1 MARPYIQ
8 WDPDLLRGKATAAI
22 HGPVAIGSSTD
33 LALLVDLF
41 ARLALPVVPPD
52 VRVGYQHDET
62 AQAGGPTDP
71 ARGFG
76 RSVPDLM
83 PSGIA
88 FFGADPV
95 HGEPLPS
102 DLCDPILG
110 AAYPHALLGW
120 RAPLRGWSGS
130 RAEGNFQGE
139 WRLRWGDPEI
149 RAPGATRGAWTGLVL
164 SLYHAGV
171 RAVQHLLVVAHGKR
185 RHDGSWSYLAA
196 YVDDPLTPGPATVTT
211 AVADGL
217 DQGYV
222 RVVIAGASPWTV
234 NLEYG
239 DGVTWTPLLAAPVD
253 FLAYV
258 APGDEGEVALVAAPL
273 LAAAEVQPGVPGS
286 YPLRDQWVDD
296 LVVPAFA
303 PWVPDIADWS
313 ARDWQERLFGAPP
326 PLVYDP
332 SLRQPRADLLLMP
345 GGSVAAPAEAP
356 VYVDGFGAGT
366 RFAATS
372 HAFVAGNAD
381 ARLAAP
387 PTPPLSRVLPLAA
400 CDKNLGGRDAPFA
413 VALEILPE
421 GMSGWP
427 APARIW
433 AVGDAVTDPPGPLAG
448 LGLYYNAGRLY
459 ARACN
464 ATLGVWV
471 ETFVDFDPAVYEARG
486 TVVALAW
493 TGAAGGLVGRPNY
506 ELRVVVD
513 GVASAAVRVANFM
526 CTGSE
531 ESTVGSPLPDGTAAG
546 FAGVLGRVAW
556 FADAVADAD
565 LGPAAFDVPGA
576 GFLNPSFEDASA
588 SERPGEAAYWE
599 WRSLQT
605 DGAWAEYNATDPGLD
620 RWRGAGEGF
629 EAGWNGN
636 EGWVD
641 DLVVTALAAAL
652 FNAASPTYYGTT
664 ESFEIWGYRD
674 DSVVPVV
681 PYPGPNWLDAPTYVA
696 PCEEVPPTGFAGWY
710 DALMGTHVAPLAI
723 EGFEE
728 AWGTDPLSA
737 AGQPWWPGTAP
748 DGVLRGA
755 PLSFPVV
762 VPPDRNA
769 VLLYR
774 DLDAS
779 VHRLAIPAATY
790 GSAVALAAAFDAA
803 LAGALG
809 PGRLVVCAAYTS
821 AQGDGLDLRWDGATL
836 GAESVWLGIA
846 ESERW
851 NDVRPLLGLAA
862 LGPGGRQGAVRYPRH
877 LLPAPPPGYAVD
889 EVFLFDP
896 WSLLDFYTAFDA
908 NCGGWFAIPYGML
921 GALFDSALGPGTFVE
936 MYTLAGWVGPTAVW
950 IADYAPGDLTPAMF
964 DAGTTNRETFVDTLW
979 PNWLWT

>member
-1 MARPYIQ
+1 MPRPYIQ
-8 WDPDLLRGKATAAI
+8 WDPDLLRAAATAAI
-22 HGPVAIGSSTD
+22 HGPLTLDSAGD
-33 LALLVDLF
+33 LALLPGLF
-41 ARLALPVVPPD
+41 ARLALPVAPPD
-52 VRVGYQHDET
+52 DRVGYQHDEM
-62 AQAGGPTDP
+62 AQAGGSTDP

-76 RSVPDLM
+76 RSVPSYM
-83 PSGIA
+83 PAGVA
-88 FFGADPV
+88 FFIADPV

-110 AAYPHALLGW
+110 RQFPHALLGW

-139 WRLRWGDPEI
+139 WRIRWGDPVV
-149 RAPGATRGAWTGLVL
+149 RNAGDARGAWTGLTL
-164 SLYHAGV
+164 ALYHAGL

-185 RHDGSWSYLAA
+185 RHDGGWSYLAA
-196 YVDDPLTPGPATVTT
+196 YLDDPLTPGPVTVAT
-211 AVADGL
+211 APADGL
-217 DQGYV
+217 DRGYV
-222 RVVIAGASPWTV
+222 RAVISGASPWTV

-239 DGVTWTPLLAAPVD
+239 DGATWTPLLAVPVD
-253 FLAYV
+253 FLSLV
-258 APGDEGEVALVAAPL
+258 PPGGEGEIALVAAPL
-273 LAAAEVQPGVPGS
+273 MAAAEVQPGVPAS
-286 YPLRDQWVDD
+286 YPIGDQWVDD

-303 PWVPDIADWS
+303 PWVPDVADWS
-313 ARDWQERLFGAPP
+313 VRDWLERLFGAPP

-332 SLRQPRADLLLMP
+332 GLRRPRTDLLLMP
-345 GGSVAAPAEAP
+345 GGSVAAPAAAP
-356 VYVDGFGAGT
+356 VYVDGFWAGVRFGA
-366 RFAATS
+366 AS
-372 HAFVAGNAD
+372 HAFACGNAD

-387 PTPPLSRVLPLAA
+387 PTPPLGLVEPLAV
-400 CDKNLGGRDAPFA
+400 CDKNLGGCDAPFA

-427 APARIW
+427 SKARIW
-433 AVGDAVTDPPGPLAG
+433 AVGDAVSDPPVAPEG
-448 LGLYYNAGRLY
+448 LGLYYDAGRLY
-459 ARACN
+459 ARAYS
-464 ATLGVWV
+464 AFTGAWV
-471 ETFVDFDPAVYEARG
+471 ETSVPFDPGVYEARG
-486 TVVALAW
+486 VVVALAW

-513 GVASAAVRVANFM
+513 GIVSAAALVTQFQ

-531 ESTVGSPLPDGTAAG
+531 AAVVGAPLPDGTPAG
-546 FAGVLGRVAW
+546 FTGVLGRVAW
-556 FADAVADAD
+556 FAEACSDAD
-565 LGPAAFDVPGA
+565 LGPAAFAVPGA
-576 GFLNPSFEDASA
+576 GFLNPSFEDPSA
-588 SERPGEAAYWE
+588 SERPGEAAHWE

-605 DGAWAEYNATDPGLD
+605 AGAWAEYNATDLGLD
-620 RWRGAGEGF
+620 RWRGAGESF
-629 EAGWNGN
+629 EAGWGGN

-664 ESFEIWGYRD
+664 ESFEVWAGA
-674 DSVVPVV
+674 
-681 PYPGPNWLDAPTYVA
+681 NWLDAPTFIA

-710 DALMGTHVAPLAI
+710 DALMGTHVAPLAV

-728 AWGTDPLSA
+728 AWGSDPLSA
-737 AGQPWWPGTAP
+737 AAQPWWPGTAP
-748 DGVLRGA
+748 AGVLRGA
-755 PLSFPVV
+755 PLTFPVV
-762 VPPDRNA
+762 VPLDRNT

-779 VHRLAIPAATY
+779 VHRLTIPAATY
-790 GSAVALAAAFDAA
+790 ATAAALAAAFDLA

-821 AQGDGLDLRWDGATL
+821 AQGQGLDLRWDGATL

-846 ESERW
+846 ESQRW
-851 NDVRPLLGLAA
+851 NDVRPLLGFAA

-877 LLPAPPPGYAVD
+877 LLPSPPSGFAVD
-889 EVFLFDP
+889 EVFLLDP

-921 GALFDSALGPGTFVE
+921 GALFDTALGPGTFVE
-936 MYTLAGWVGPTAVW
+936 LCTLAGWVGPTAVW
-950 IADYAPGDLTPAMF
+950 ITDLTPGMVAAAMF
-964 DAGTTNRETFVDTLW
+964 DSGTTSRETFVDTLW